1 MSAMRNS
8 WVSLAAGVVL
18 GGLIGAG
25 TMLLSAPQSGEQT
38 RALIRTRSYELRD
51 RAETGIQDTRSR
63 AQGMVE
69 RMRSQADEWTTRVY
83 NRTQALPEETEI
95 PSMN

>member
-1 MSAMRNS
+1 MRNS

-18 GGLIGAG
+18 GGLVGAG
-25 TMLLSAPQSGEQT
+25 AMLLSAPQSGEQT

-63 AQGMVE
+63 AQEMVD